1 MKKLMCLVTVLMMI
15 SMFAFSINSFSAD
28 EVNNNETTLVTNQ
41 DETENEDINDEDFVD
56 MDGHDDDLADE
67 YYMEHGDEDDED
79 DEDNLATD
87 DEMAY
92 SSGNPAPKES
102 TYDEVGSEMSSP
114 KTSDTDTYTAVV
126 LALLFGSV
134 ASVAVY
140 KLKK

>member
-28 EVNNNETTLVTNQ
+28 EVDNQ
-41 DETENEDINDEDFVD
+41 DNSIVANENNAENYGEDKVLLTDDIEGDATVDE
-56 MDGHDDDLADE
+56 
-67 YYMEHGDEDDED
+67 
-79 DEDNLATD
+79 ATD

-102 TYDEVGSEMSSP
+102 TSDEVGSEMSSP
-114 KTSDTDTYTAVV
+114 KTSDTDTYTVVV

>member
-28 EVNNNETTLVTNQ
+28 EVDNQDTSIVTNENNAENYGEDKVLLTDDIEGDATV
-41 DETENEDINDEDFVD
+41 DE
-56 MDGHDDDLADE
+56 
-67 YYMEHGDEDDED
+67 
-79 DEDNLATD
+79 ATD

-102 TYDEVGSEMSSP
+102 TSDEVGSEMSSP
-114 KTSDTDTYTAVV
+114 KTSHTDIYTAVV

-134 ASVAVY
+134 DSVAVY

>member
-28 EVNNNETTLVTNQ
+28 EVDNQDTSIVTNENNAENYGEDKVLLTDDIEGDATV
-41 DETENEDINDEDFVD
+41 DE
-56 MDGHDDDLADE
+56 
-67 YYMEHGDEDDED
+67 
-79 DEDNLATD
+79 ATD

-92 SSGNPAPKES
+92 SSGNLAPKES

>member
-28 EVNNNETTLVTNQ
+28 EVDNQDTSIVTNENNAKNYGEDKVLLTDDIEGDATV
-41 DETENEDINDEDFVD
+41 DE
-56 MDGHDDDLADE
+56 
-67 YYMEHGDEDDED
+67 
-79 DEDNLATD
+79 ATD

-102 TYDEVGSEMSSP
+102 TSDEVGSEMSSP

>member
-1 MKKLMCLVTVLMMI
+1 MKKLMCLVIVIMTL
-15 SMFAFSINSFSAD
+15 SMFVFSINSFSAD
-28 EVNNNETTLVTNQ
+28 EVDNQDTSIVTNENNAENYGENKVLLTDDIEGDATV
-41 DETENEDINDEDFVD
+41 DE
-56 MDGHDDDLADE
+56 
-67 YYMEHGDEDDED
+67 
-79 DEDNLATD
+79 ATD

-102 TYDEVGSEMSSP
+102 TSDEIGSEMSSP

-134 ASVAVY
+134 AFVAVY

>member
-41 DETENEDINDEDFVD
+41 DDTENEDFNDENFVD

-67 YYMEHGDEDDED
+67 YYREHGDED

-92 SSGNPAPKES
+92 AYDGNSSTS
-102 TYDEVGSEMSSP
+102 DEVGSEMNSP

>member
-1 MKKLMCLVTVLMMI
+1 MKKLLYLFTVFMMI
-15 SMFAFSINSFSAD
+15 FMFAFSINSFSAE
-28 EVNNNETTLVTNQ
+28 EVNNHETTLVTNQ
-41 DETENEDINDEDFVD
+41 EDTENEDINDEDFVD
-56 MDGHDDDLADE
+56 MDGHDDVLADE
-67 YYMEHGDEDDED
+67 YYREHGDED

-102 TYDEVGSEMSSP
+102 TSDEVGSEMSSP

>member
-28 EVNNNETTLVTNQ
+28 EVDNQDTSIVTNENNAENYGEDKVLLTDDIEGDATV
-41 DETENEDINDEDFVD
+41 DE
-56 MDGHDDDLADE
+56 
-67 YYMEHGDEDDED
+67 
-79 DEDNLATD
+79 ATD

-92 SSGNPAPKES
+92 SSGNLAPKES
-102 TYDEVGSEMSSP
+102 TSDEVGSEMSSP

>member
-1 MKKLMCLVTVLMMI
+1 MKKLMCLVIVIMTL

-28 EVNNNETTLVTNQ
+28 EVDNQ
-41 DETENEDINDEDFVD
+41 DTSIATNENNAENYGEDKVLLTDDIEGDATVDE
-56 MDGHDDDLADE
+56 
-67 YYMEHGDEDDED
+67 
-79 DEDNLATD
+79 ATD

>member
-1 MKKLMCLVTVLMMI
+1 MKKLMCLVIVIMTL
-15 SMFAFSINSFSAD
+15 SMFVFSINSFSAD
-28 EVNNNETTLVTNQ
+28 EVDNQDTSIVTNENNAENYGENKVLLTDDIEGDATV
-41 DETENEDINDEDFVD
+41 DE
-56 MDGHDDDLADE
+56 
-67 YYMEHGDEDDED
+67 
-79 DEDNLATD
+79 ATD

-102 TYDEVGSEMSSP
+102 TSDEIGSEMNSP
-114 KTSDTDTYTAVV
+114 KTSDSDAYTAVV

>member
-1 MKKLMCLVTVLMMI
+1 MKRLMCLVTVLMMI

-28 EVNNNETTLVTNQ
+28 EVDNQ
-41 DETENEDINDEDFVD
+41 DTSIVANENNAENYGEDKVLLTDDIEGDATVDE
-56 MDGHDDDLADE
+56 
-67 YYMEHGDEDDED
+67 
-79 DEDNLATD
+79 ATD

-102 TYDEVGSEMSSP
+102 TFDEVGSEMSSP

-140 KLKK
+140 KLRK

>member
-28 EVNNNETTLVTNQ
+28 EVDNQ
-41 DETENEDINDEDFVD
+41 DTSIITNENNAENYGEDKVLLTDDIEGDATVDE
-56 MDGHDDDLADE
+56 
-67 YYMEHGDEDDED
+67 
-79 DEDNLATD
+79 ATD

-102 TYDEVGSEMSSP
+102 TSDEVGSEMNSP

>member
-28 EVNNNETTLVTNQ
+28 EVDNQDTSIVTN
-41 DETENEDINDEDFVD
+41 ENNAENYGEDKVLLT
-56 MDGHDDDLADE
+56 DDI
-67 YYMEHGDEDDED
+67 EDDATV
-79 DEDNLATD
+79 DEATD

-102 TYDEVGSEMSSP
+102 TSDEVGSEMSSP

-134 ASVAVY
+134 TSVAVY

>member
-28 EVNNNETTLVTNQ
+28 EVDNQDTSIVTNENNAKNYSEDKVLLTDDIEGDATV
-41 DETENEDINDEDFVD
+41 DE
-56 MDGHDDDLADE
+56 
-67 YYMEHGDEDDED
+67 
-79 DEDNLATD
+79 ATD

-102 TYDEVGSEMSSP
+102 TSDEIGSEMSSP

>member
-1 MKKLMCLVTVLMMI
+1 MKKLLYLVTVLMMI

-28 EVNNNETTLVTNQ
+28 EVDNQDTSIVTNENNAENYGEDKVLLTDDIEGDATV
-41 DETENEDINDEDFVD
+41 DE
-56 MDGHDDDLADE
+56 
-67 YYMEHGDEDDED
+67 
-79 DEDNLATD
+79 ATD

-92 SSGNPAPKES
+92 SSGNPTPKES
-102 TYDEVGSEMSSP
+102 TSDEVGSEMSSP

>member
-28 EVNNNETTLVTNQ
+28 EVDNQDTSIVTNENNAKNYGEDKVLFTDDIEGDATV
-41 DETENEDINDEDFVD
+41 DE
-56 MDGHDDDLADE
+56 
-67 YYMEHGDEDDED
+67 
-79 DEDNLATD
+79 ATD

-92 SSGNPAPKES
+92 SSGNPAPKGATS
-102 TYDEVGSEMSSP
+102 DEVGSEMSSP

>member
-1 MKKLMCLVTVLMMI
+1 MKRLMCLVTVLMMI

-28 EVNNNETTLVTNQ
+28 EVDNQ
-41 DETENEDINDEDFVD
+41 DTSIVANENNAENYGEDKVLLTDDIEGDATVDE
-56 MDGHDDDLADE
+56 
-67 YYMEHGDEDDED
+67 
-79 DEDNLATD
+79 ATD

-102 TYDEVGSEMSSP
+102 TSDEVGSEMSSP
-114 KTSDTDTYTAVV
+114 KTSHTDTYTAVV

>member
-28 EVNNNETTLVTNQ
+28 EVDNQDTSIVTNENNAENYGEDKVSLTDDIEGDATV
-41 DETENEDINDEDFVD
+41 DE
-56 MDGHDDDLADE
+56 
-67 YYMEHGDEDDED
+67 
-79 DEDNLATD
+79 ATD

-92 SSGNPAPKES
+92 SSGDPAPKGATS
-102 TYDEVGSEMSSP
+102 DEVGSEMSSP
-114 KTSDTDTYTAVV
+114 KTSDSDAYTAVV

>member
-28 EVNNNETTLVTNQ
+28 EVDNQDTYIVTNENNAENYGEYKVLLTDDIEGDATV
-41 DETENEDINDEDFVD
+41 DE
-56 MDGHDDDLADE
+56 
-67 YYMEHGDEDDED
+67 
-79 DEDNLATD
+79 ATD

-92 SSGNPAPKES
+92 SSGNPAPKGATS
-102 TYDEVGSEMSSP
+102 DEVGSEMSSP
-114 KTSDTDTYTAVV
+114 QTSDADTYTAVV

>member
-1 MKKLMCLVTVLMMI
+1 MKKLLYLFTVLMMI
-15 SMFAFSINSFSAD
+15 FMFAFSINSFSAD
-28 EVNNNETTLVTNQ
+28 EVDNQDTSIVTNENNAENYGEDKVLLTDDIEGDATV
-41 DETENEDINDEDFVD
+41 DE
-56 MDGHDDDLADE
+56 
-67 YYMEHGDEDDED
+67 
-79 DEDNLATD
+79 ATD

-92 SSGNPAPKES
+92 SSGNLAPKES
-102 TYDEVGSEMSSP
+102 TSDEVGSEMSSP

>member
-1 MKKLMCLVTVLMMI
+1 MKNLMCLVTVLMMI

-28 EVNNNETTLVTNQ
+28 EVDNQDTSIVTNENNAENYGEDKVLLTDDIEGDATV
-41 DETENEDINDEDFVD
+41 DE
-56 MDGHDDDLADE
+56 
-67 YYMEHGDEDDED
+67 
-79 DEDNLATD
+79 ATD

-92 SSGNPAPKES
+92 SSGNLAPKES
-102 TYDEVGSEMSSP
+102 TSDEVGSEMSSP

>member
-28 EVNNNETTLVTNQ
+28 EVDNQDTSIVTNENNAKNYGEDKVLLTDDIEGDATV
-41 DETENEDINDEDFVD
+41 DE
-56 MDGHDDDLADE
+56 
-67 YYMEHGDEDDED
+67 
-79 DEDNLATD
+79 ATD

-102 TYDEVGSEMSSP
+102 TSDEIGSEMSSP
-114 KTSDTDTYTAVV
+114 KTSNTDTYTAVV

>member
-1 MKKLMCLVTVLMMI
+1 MKKLLYLFTVFMMI
-15 SMFAFSINSFSAD
+15 FMFAFSINSFSAE
-28 EVNNNETTLVTNQ
+28 EVNNHETTLVTNQ
-41 DETENEDINDEDFVD
+41 EDTENEDINDEDFVD
-56 MDGHDDDLADE
+56 MDGHDDDLSDE
-67 YYMEHGDEDDED
+67 YYREHGDED

-92 SSGNPAPKES
+92 SSGNLAPKES
-102 TYDEVGSEMSSP
+102 TSDEVGSEMSSP

>member
-15 SMFAFSINSFSAD
+15 FMFAFSINSFSAD
-28 EVNNNETTLVTNQ
+28 EVDNQDTSIVTNENNVENYGEDKVLLTDDIEGDATV
-41 DETENEDINDEDFVD
+41 DE
-56 MDGHDDDLADE
+56 
-67 YYMEHGDEDDED
+67 
-79 DEDNLATD
+79 ATD

-102 TYDEVGSEMSSP
+102 TSDEVGSEMSSP
-114 KTSDTDTYTAVV
+114 KTSHIDTYTAVV

>member
-56 MDGHDDDLADE
+56 MDGHDDE
-67 YYMEHGDEDDED
+67 YYREHGDED

-102 TYDEVGSEMSSP
+102 TSDEVGSEMSSP

>member
-1 MKKLMCLVTVLMMI
+1 MKKLMCLVIVIMTL
-15 SMFAFSINSFSAD
+15 SMFVISINSFSAD

-67 YYMEHGDEDDED
+67 YYREHGDED

-102 TYDEVGSEMSSP
+102 TSDEVGSEMSSP
-114 KTSDTDTYTAVV
+114 KTGNEGTYTAVV
-126 LALLFGSV
+126 LALLFGLV

>member
-28 EVNNNETTLVTNQ
+28 EVDNQDTSIVTNENNAENYGEDKVLLTDDIEGDATV
-41 DETENEDINDEDFVD
+41 DE
-56 MDGHDDDLADE
+56 
-67 YYMEHGDEDDED
+67 
-79 DEDNLATD
+79 ATD

-102 TYDEVGSEMSSP
+102 TSDEVDSEMSSP

>member
-28 EVNNNETTLVTNQ
+28 EVDNQDTSMVTNENNAENYGEDKVLLTDDIECDATV
-41 DETENEDINDEDFVD
+41 DE
-56 MDGHDDDLADE
+56 
-67 YYMEHGDEDDED
+67 
-79 DEDNLATD
+79 ATD

-102 TYDEVGSEMSSP
+102 TSDEVGSEMSSP

>member
-1 MKKLMCLVTVLMMI
+1 MKRLMCLVTVLMMI
-15 SMFAFSINSFSAD
+15 FMFAFSINSFSAD
-28 EVNNNETTLVTNQ
+28 EVDNQ
-41 DETENEDINDEDFVD
+41 DTSIVANENNAENYGEDKVLLTDDIEGDATVDE
-56 MDGHDDDLADE
+56 
-67 YYMEHGDEDDED
+67 
-79 DEDNLATD
+79 ATD

-102 TYDEVGSEMSSP
+102 TSDEVGSEMSSP

>member
-1 MKKLMCLVTVLMMI
+1 MKKLLYLVTVLMMI
-15 SMFAFSINSFSAD
+15 FMFAFSINSFSAD
-28 EVNNNETTLVTNQ
+28 EVDNQDTSIVTNENNAENYGEDKVLLTDDIEGDATV
-41 DETENEDINDEDFVD
+41 DE
-56 MDGHDDDLADE
+56 
-67 YYMEHGDEDDED
+67 
-79 DEDNLATD
+79 ATD

-92 SSGNPAPKES
+92 SSGNLAPKES
-102 TYDEVGSEMSSP
+102 TSDEVGSEMSSP

>member
-28 EVNNNETTLVTNQ
+28 EVDNQDTSIVTNENNAENYGEDKVLLTDDIEGDATV
-41 DETENEDINDEDFVD
+41 DE
-56 MDGHDDDLADE
+56 
-67 YYMEHGDEDDED
+67 
-79 DEDNLATD
+79 ATD

-92 SSGNPAPKES
+92 SSGNLAPKES
-102 TYDEVGSEMSSP
+102 TSDEVGSEMSSP
-114 KTSDTDTYTAVV
+114 KTSHTDTYTAVV

>member
-1 MKKLMCLVTVLMMI
+1 MCLVTVLMMI

-67 YYMEHGDEDDED
+67 YYREHGDED

-92 SSGNPAPKES
+92 SSRNPAPKGATS
-102 TYDEVGSEMSSP
+102 DEVGSEIHAP
-114 KTSDTDTYTAVV
+114 QTSDSDTYTAVV

>member
-67 YYMEHGDEDDED
+67 YYMEHGDED
-79 DEDNLATD
+79 NLATD

>member
-1 MKKLMCLVTVLMMI
+1 MKKLLYLFTVFMMI
-15 SMFAFSINSFSAD
+15 FMFAFSINSFSAD
-28 EVNNNETTLVTNQ
+28 EVDNQDTSIVTNENNAENYGEDKVLLTDDIEGDATV
-41 DETENEDINDEDFVD
+41 DE
-56 MDGHDDDLADE
+56 
-67 YYMEHGDEDDED
+67 
-79 DEDNLATD
+79 ATD

-102 TYDEVGSEMSSP
+102 TSDEVGSEMSSP

>member
-1 MKKLMCLVTVLMMI
+1 MKKLLYLVTVLMMI

-28 EVNNNETTLVTNQ
+28 EVDNQDTSIVTNENNAENYGEDKVLLTDDIEGDATV
-41 DETENEDINDEDFVD
+41 DE
-56 MDGHDDDLADE
+56 
-67 YYMEHGDEDDED
+67 
-79 DEDNLATD
+79 ATD

-102 TYDEVGSEMSSP
+102 TSDEVGSEMSSP

>member
-28 EVNNNETTLVTNQ
+28 EVDNQ
-41 DETENEDINDEDFVD
+41 DTSIVANENNAENYGEDKVLLTDDIEGDATVDE
-56 MDGHDDDLADE
+56 
-67 YYMEHGDEDDED
+67 
-79 DEDNLATD
+79 ATD

-92 SSGNPAPKES
+92 SSGNPAPKGATS
-102 TYDEVGSEMSSP
+102 DEVGSEMSSP

>member
-1 MKKLMCLVTVLMMI
+1 MKRLMCLVTVLMMI

-28 EVNNNETTLVTNQ
+28 EVDNQDTSIVTNENNAKNYGEDKVLLTDDIEGDATV
-41 DETENEDINDEDFVD
+41 DE
-56 MDGHDDDLADE
+56 
-67 YYMEHGDEDDED
+67 
-79 DEDNLATD
+79 ATD

-92 SSGNPAPKES
+92 SSGNPAPKGATS
-102 TYDEVGSEMSSP
+102 DEVGSEIHAP
-114 KTSDTDTYTAVV
+114 QTSDSDTYTAVV